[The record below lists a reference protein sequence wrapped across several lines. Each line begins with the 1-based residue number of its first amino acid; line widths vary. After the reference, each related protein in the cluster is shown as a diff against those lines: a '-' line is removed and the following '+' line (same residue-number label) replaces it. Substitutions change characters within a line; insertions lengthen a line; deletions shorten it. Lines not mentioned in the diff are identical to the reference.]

1 MMLHDRSDAS
11 LELQHQNIG
20 VALKGLGEE
29 WTPAKKPA
37 LQPSVASTCLATS
50 SPDSRAPAQ
59 VCFREPAR
67 CSPAK

>member
-11 LELQHQNIG
+11 LELQHRNIG
-20 VALKGLGEE
+20 AALEGLREE
-29 WTPAKKPA
+29 WTPEKPA
-37 LQPSVASTCLATS
+37 LQPSVARTCLATS

>member
-29 WTPAKKPA
+29 WTPAKKTG
-37 LQPSVASTCLATS
+37 PS
-50 SPDSRAPAQ
+50 AQ
-59 VCFREPAR
+59 CCQHLPCDVFAR
-67 CSPAK
+67 